1 MAAKGSWTKSLF
13 IGLWTVLN
21 FTRKLFFN
29 IIFLVIFVGL
39 IIAIT
44 SQDGDQL
51 TVKSNS
57 ALFLTLNGQLVIE
70 KESVDPFEQ
79 FIQESLGDQPENPE
93 VLVRDVVK
101 VLENAQKDR
110 RIKALVLDLQGLR
123 GGGLDKL
130 RTVANAI
137 DEFKTSEKPVYA
149 IGDYFSQDHYYLAAH
164 ADHIYLNPMGGL
176 MFEGYGRYGMYFKD
190 MLEKLKVTTH
200 IFRVG
205 TYKSAVEPIMRNDM
219 SEDAKRAEKQWLDG
233 YWAQYKADVAK
244 ARGIDEANFDE
255 TLQGLLDKFEA
266 AGGDFAQYALEYKW
280 VDALKTR
287 EEVRQELV
295 ELVGKDEN
303 QLGINYTAFNTY
315 LKVVN
320 PPMPVVNNDI
330 DKVAI
335 VVAKGTILD
344 GNQKAG
350 TVGGD
355 STAKLLRKARFD
367 DNVKAVVLQIDSPG
381 GSAFASEI
389 IRQEVLE
396 LQRAGKPVIASMST
410 YAASGGYWIA
420 ASADRII
427 ASPSTITGSIGVF
440 GMFMTYEN
448 SLDYL
453 GIHSDGVGS
462 TELTGFSAARPLAP
476 EFGQILQRN
485 VENTYGNFLSL
496 VSNAR
501 NMPVEEVDKVAQGR
515 VWIGSDAID
524 LGLVDQLGTLDDA
537 VTAAA
542 EMAELENFDTFY
554 VQRTLSA
561 QEIFWKEFFGQAMAV
576 VGKWQF
582 ANTDTALVNELK
594 RVLNE
599 VSTVTK
605 LNDPKGTY
613 VLCLSCDVKY
623 RLKKG
628 NR

>member
-29 IIFLVIFVGL
+29 VIFLVLIGGL
-39 IIAIT
+39 IIAIAN
-44 SQDGDQL
+44 QDNDPL
-51 TVKSNS
+51 KVNTDS
-57 ALFLTLNGQLVIE
+57 ALLLTLNGQLVIE

-79 FIQESLGDQPENPE
+79 FIQESLGSEPENPE
-93 VLVRDVVK
+93 LLVRDVVK

-137 DEFKTSEKPVYA
+137 DEFKTSDKPVYA
-149 IGDYFSQDHYYLAAH
+149 IGDYFSQDQYYLAAH
-164 ADHIYLNPMGGL
+164 ADNIYLNPMGGL

-190 MLEKLKVTTH
+190 LLEKLKVTTH

-205 TYKSAVEPIMRNDM
+205 TYKAAVEPVMRNDM
-219 SEDAKRAEKQWLDG
+219 SEEAKRADKQWLDG
-233 YWAQYKADVAK
+233 YWSQYKEEVAA
-244 ARGIDEANFDE
+244 ARGIDPDNFDE
-255 TLQGLLDKFEA
+255 TLDGLLEKFEA
-266 AGGDFAQYALEYKW
+266 AGGDFAQYALDNNW

-287 EEVRQELV
+287 EEIRQELI

-303 QLGINYTAFNTY
+303 ELGINYTAFNTY

-320 PPMPVVNNDI
+320 PPMPIINNDI

-350 TVGGD
+350 TIGGD
-355 STAKLLRKARFD
+355 STARLLRKARLD

-381 GSAFASEI
+381 GSAFASEV

-396 LQRAGKPVIASMST
+396 LQRVGKPVIASMST

-453 GIHSDGVGS
+453 GIHSDGVAS
-462 TELTGFSAARPLAP
+462 TELAGFSAVRPLAP
-476 EFGQILQRN
+476 QFGQILQRN

-496 VSNAR
+496 VSSAR
-501 NMPVEEVDKVAQGR
+501 DMTVEDVDNVAQGR
-515 VWIGSDAID
+515 VWIGSDAIE
-524 LGLVDQLGTLDDA
+524 LGLVDELGTLDDA
-537 VTAAA
+537 VAAAA
-542 EMAELENFDTFY
+542 EVAELDNFDTFY

-561 QEIFWKEFFGQAMAV
+561 QEIFWKEFFGQAMTFA
-576 VGKWQF
+576 GKWQF
-582 ANTDTALVNELK
+582 AHADSALVNEFK

-599 VSTVTK
+599 FSLVSR

-613 VLCLSCDVKY
+613 VLCLPCDVE
-623 RLKKG
+623 
-628 NR
+628 

>member
-1 MAAKGSWTKSLF
+1 MAAKGNWTKSLF

-29 IIFLVIFVGL
+29 IIFIVIFAGI
-39 IIAIT
+39 IIAAT
-44 SQDGDQL
+44 SSDNDPL
-51 TVKSNS
+51 TVNANS
-57 ALFLTLNGQLVIE
+57 ALYLTLNGKLVIE
-70 KESVDPFEQ
+70 KEGIDPFEQ
-79 FIQESLGDQPENPE
+79 FLQDALGDEPENPE

-110 RIKALVLDLQGLR
+110 RIKALVLDLHGLT

-130 RTVANAI
+130 RVVADAI

-149 IGDYFSQDHYYLAAH
+149 IGDYFSQDQYYLAAH
-164 ADHIYLNPMGGL
+164 ADNIYLNPMGGL
-176 MFEGYGRYGMYFKD
+176 MLEGYGRYGMYFKD

-219 SEDAKRAEKQWLDG
+219 SEEAKEAEKQWLDG
-233 YWAQYKADVAK
+233 YWNQYKQDVAA
-244 ARGIDEANFDE
+244 ARGIETSNFDE
-255 TLQGLLDKFEA
+255 TLEGLLGKFEA
-266 AGGDFAQYALEYKW
+266 AGGDFAQYALENGW

-287 EEVRQELV
+287 EEVRQELI
-295 ELVGKDEN
+295 ELVGEGDN
-303 QLGINYTAFNTY
+303 RHGVNLTAYSTY

-320 PPMPVVNNDI
+320 PPLPAIESNI

-344 GNQKAG
+344 GDQKAG
-350 TVGGD
+350 TIGGD
-355 STAKLLRKARFD
+355 STARLLRKARLD
-367 DNVKAVVLQIDSPG
+367 DSVKAVVLQIDSPG

-389 IRQEVLE
+389 IRQEVLQ
-396 LQRAGKPVIASMST
+396 LQQAGKPVVASMST

-420 ASADRII
+420 ASTDKII

-448 SLDYL
+448 SLDYI
-453 GIHSDGVGS
+453 GVHSDGVGS
-462 TELTGFSAARPLAP
+462 TELTGFSVARPLAP

-496 VSNAR
+496 VASSR
-501 NMPVEEVDKVAQGR
+501 EMTVEEVDDVAQGR
-515 VWIGSDAID
+515 VWIGEDALE

-537 VTAAA
+537 VSAAA
-542 EMAELENFDTFY
+542 EFAALEEYDTQY
-554 VQRTLSA
+554 VQHSLSA
-561 QEIFWKEFFGQAMAV
+561 QDLFWKEFFGQAMTY

-582 ANTDTALVNELK
+582 SNADSALVNEFK
-594 RVLNE
+594 RVLKEFSVVNR
-599 VSTVTK
+599 

-613 VLCLSCDVKY
+613 VLCLPCDV
-623 RLKKG
+623 R
-628 NR
+628 

>member
-1 MAAKGSWTKSLF
+1 MAAKGNWTKSLF

-29 IIFLVIFVGL
+29 IIFIVIFAGI
-39 IIAIT
+39 IIAAT
-44 SQDGDQL
+44 SSDNDPL
-51 TVKSNS
+51 TVNANS
-57 ALFLTLNGQLVIE
+57 ALYLTLNGKLVIE
-70 KESVDPFEQ
+70 KEGIDPFEQ
-79 FIQESLGDQPENPE
+79 FLQDALGDEPENPE

-110 RIKALVLDLQGLR
+110 RIKALVLDLHGLT

-130 RTVANAI
+130 RVVADAI

-149 IGDYFSQDHYYLAAH
+149 IGDYFSQDQYYLAAH
-164 ADHIYLNPMGGL
+164 ADNIYLNPMGGL
-176 MFEGYGRYGMYFKD
+176 MLEGYGRYGMYFKD

-219 SEDAKRAEKQWLDG
+219 SEEAKEAEKQWLDG
-233 YWAQYKADVAK
+233 YWNQYKQDVAA
-244 ARGIDEANFDE
+244 ARGIETSNFDE
-255 TLQGLLDKFEA
+255 TLEGLLGKFEA
-266 AGGDFAQYALEYKW
+266 AGGDFAQYALENGW

-287 EEVRQELV
+287 EEVRQELI
-295 ELVGKDEN
+295 ELVGEGDN
-303 QLGINYTAFNTY
+303 RHGVNLTAYSTY

-320 PPMPVVNNDI
+320 PPLPAIESNI

-344 GNQKAG
+344 GDQKAG
-350 TVGGD
+350 TIGGD
-355 STAKLLRKARFD
+355 STARLLRKARLD
-367 DNVKAVVLQIDSPG
+367 DSVKAVVLQIDSPG

-389 IRQEVLE
+389 IRQEVLQ
-396 LQRAGKPVIASMST
+396 LQQAGKPVVASMST

-420 ASADRII
+420 ASTDKII

-448 SLDYL
+448 SLDYI
-453 GIHSDGVGS
+453 GVHSDGVGS
-462 TELTGFSAARPLAP
+462 TELTGFSVARPLAP

-496 VSNAR
+496 VASSR
-501 NMPVEEVDKVAQGR
+501 EMTVEEVDDVAQGR
-515 VWIGSDAID
+515 VWIGEDALE
-524 LGLVDQLGTLDDA
+524 LGLVDQLGTLEDA
-537 VTAAA
+537 VSAAA
-542 EMAELENFDTFY
+542 EFAALEEYDTQY
-554 VQRTLSA
+554 VQHSLSA
-561 QEIFWKEFFGQAMAV
+561 QDLFWKEFFGQAMTY

-582 ANTDTALVNELK
+582 SNADSALVNEFK
-594 RVLNE
+594 RVLKEFSVVNR
-599 VSTVTK
+599 

-613 VLCLSCDVKY
+613 VLCLPCDV
-623 RLKKG
+623 R
-628 NR
+628 

>member
-149 IGDYFSQDHYYLAAH
+149 IGDYFSQDQYYLAAH

-205 TYKSAVEPIMRNDM
+205 TYKSAVEPIIRNDM

-266 AGGDFAQYALEYKW
+266 AGGDFAQYALEYNW

-613 VLCLSCDVKY
+613 VLCLPCDVK
-623 RLKKG
+623 
-628 NR
+628 

>member
-29 IIFLVIFVGL
+29 VIFLLIFGGL
-39 IIAIT
+39 IIAIAN
-44 SQDGDQL
+44 QDNDPL
-51 TVKSNS
+51 SVNADS
-57 ALFLTLNGQLVIE
+57 ALLLTLNGQLVIE

-79 FIQESLGDQPENPE
+79 FIQESLGSEPENPE

-130 RTVANAI
+130 RTIANAI
-137 DEFKTSEKPVYA
+137 DEFKTSDKPVYA
-149 IGDYFSQDHYYLAAH
+149 IGDYFSQDQYYLAAH
-164 ADHIYLNPMGGL
+164 ADNIYLNPMGGL

-219 SEDAKRAEKQWLDG
+219 SEEAKQAEKQWLDG
-233 YWAQYKADVAK
+233 YWSQYKEDVAA
-244 ARGIDEANFDE
+244 ARGIDVTNFDE
-255 TLQGLLDKFEA
+255 TLDGLLEKFEA
-266 AGGDFAQYALEYKW
+266 AGGDFAQYALENNW

-287 EEVRQELV
+287 EEVRQELI

-303 QLGINYTAFNTY
+303 QLGINYTAYNTY

-320 PPMPVVNNDI
+320 PPMPALKNDI

-355 STAKLLRKARFD
+355 STARLLRKARID

-381 GSAFASEI
+381 GSAFASEV

-462 TELTGFSAARPLAP
+462 TELAGFSAVRPLAP

-501 NMPVEEVDKVAQGR
+501 DMSVDDVDKVAQGR
-515 VWIGSDAID
+515 VWIGNDALE

-542 EMAELENFDTFY
+542 ELAELENFDTFY

-561 QEIFWKEFFGQAMAV
+561 QEIFWKEFFGQAMTF

-582 ANTDTALVNELK
+582 AHADSALVNEFK
-594 RVLNE
+594 RVLSE
-599 VSTVTK
+599 FSMVSQ

-613 VLCLSCDVKY
+613 VLCLPCNVE
-623 RLKKG
+623 
-628 NR
+628 